1 MGAID
6 MTNPNV
12 HHRKQ
17 RNNSHNR
24 PSSAER
30 NKQRAMRGM
39 VNPAPRAAVRPSL
52 LRLRKLFNFCKAL
65 SNFRAA
71 LHFREEEVQS
81 GRCWLDEEIENQPA
95 PTNAAA
101 AENSAA
107 THQQLKR
114 QQHSQKKEKKGG
126 KGGQPRIYPVYR
138 APAMPQQQHTPIEA
152 QPSQQSG
159 HLSLCRCSSLTPL
172 SLAAYRQKAQEL
184 GL

>member
-30 NKQRAMRGM
+30 NKQRATRGR

-52 LRLRKLFNFCKAL
+52 LGLRKLFNFCKAL

-71 LHFREEEVQS
+71 LLFREEEVQS

-114 QQHSQKKEKKGG
+114 QQRSQKKEKKGG

-138 APAMPQQQHTPIEA
+138 APAMPQPAAAAAANTSISTESSRTRPARDDTNKQ
-152 QPSQQSG
+152 
-159 HLSLCRCSSLTPL
+159 CRASLTA
-172 SLAAYRQKAQEL
+172 S
-184 GL
+184 

>member
-1 MGAID
+1 MGSISREAIST

-30 NKQRAMRGM
+30 NKQRATRGR

-71 LHFREEEVQS
+71 LLFREEEVQS

-101 AENSAA
+101 DTGRGA
-107 THQQLKR
+107 T
-114 QQHSQKKEKKGG
+114 
-126 KGGQPRIYPVYR
+126 
-138 APAMPQQQHTPIEA
+138 
-152 QPSQQSG
+152 
-159 HLSLCRCSSLTPL
+159 
-172 SLAAYRQKAQEL
+172 LAAISISTESSRTRPTRHNTDKH
-184 GL
+184 